1 MKALVVALSFVL
13 PASALAQNVE
23 RVLPGPEQVRAGELP
38 FSEPLGPVPV
48 DDAWTYSLL
57 TSVGLADA
65 FHSKFV
71 FSLGVRRS
79 FGRLSLGGFAAR
91 AVTWTNPAMELCS
104 APGVCSTPGS
114 TLLGATPG
122 RLDWLAGLGIGLRA
136 AQGKLSV
143 AGLGLPEFR
152 LDASA
157 DASLV
162 GYQLDDAPDSSRW
175 APGLRLG
182 LTASAQFAHGWRLGV
197 DLASLLYVPRI
208 RGEWGVERQILLG
221 LLVAFSPG
229 GER

>member
-1 MKALVVALSFVL
+1 MKALIVALSFAL
-13 PASALAQNVE
+13 PASAFAQSVE
-23 RVLPGPEQVRAGELP
+23 RVLPSPEKVRAGELS
-38 FSEPLGPVPV
+38 FSEPLGPVPA
-48 DDAWTYSLL
+48 DDKWTYSLL

-79 FGRLSLGGFAAR
+79 FGRLSVGGFGAR

-114 TLLGATPG
+114 ALLGATPG
-122 RLDWLAGLGIGLRA
+122 RLDWLAGLGVGFRA
-136 AQGKLSV
+136 AEGKLS
-143 AGLGLPEFR
+143 AGGLGLSEFR

-182 LTASAQFAHGWRLGV
+182 LTASAEVAHGWSLGV
-197 DLASLLYVPRI
+197 DLASLLYVPRV
-208 RGEWGVERQILLG
+208 RGEWGVERQVLLG
-221 LLVAFSPG
+221 VIVAFRTG

>member
-1 MKALVVALSFVL
+1 MRALILALLLAAPAAAFAQDIERTL
-13 PASALAQNVE
+13 PAPQ
-23 RVLPGPEQVRAGELP
+23 QTRAGELP
-38 FSEPLGPVPV
+38 FSEPLGPVPA
-48 DDAWTYSLL
+48 DDAWTYSFL

-71 FSLGVRRS
+71 FSLGARRS
-79 FGRLSLGGFAAR
+79 LGRLSLGGFAAR
-91 AVTWTNPAMELCS
+91 AVTWTNPALELCS

-114 TLLGATPG
+114 SQLGATPG
-122 RLDWLAGLGIGLRA
+122 RLDWLAGLGVGFRA
-136 AQGKLSV
+136 AEGKLS
-143 AGLGLPEFR
+143 AGGFGLSEFR

-182 LTASAQFAHGWRLGV
+182 LTASAEVATGWSLGV

-208 RGEWGVERQILLG
+208 RGEWAVERQILLG
-221 LLVAFSPG
+221 LNLAFRTG
-229 GER
+229 GKR